1 MLAAGMEPEPDDGV
15 ADSSQQAA
23 PAKRLLNP
31 RAAEFRPASLGEKSA
46 ASQSPSFGFPDSLA
60 KEATPGSSRG
70 SSLIFGGGGTFL
82 SKYAAKEKPSAEQ
95 AKLLRRDG
103 GGKDAAIPDR
113 INIQLNQ
120 QIVKSRAPDRI
131 LEVVSDAF
139 DQLNEVNLITA
150 LHRLAS
156 MTAANKRNTVRR
168 DSRFK
173 RLIQRLG
180 EVVRTSSTQFKP
192 QDLSNIAWAL
202 TKLGILNTSLFNN
215 ISELIVVCISE
226 FEPVNL
232 SMTLWAFA
240 RSGFMDEQLFRAAI
254 KEAKARMPD
263 FQPQQVANT
272 AWAVAKSGFV
282 DQELFELAAEHA
294 IDRLDTFQPM
304 NFSMLLYSFALA
316 KQPHQRLFEEVGKR
330 CTVKSLSQ
338 TLAAPHA
345 ISNLALAYSEAGIDN
360 PGVFDAMAQVAVDRL
375 YDFSTQQIITLAQAF
390 ATAKVPHEKL
400 FKSITTS
407 VTSRLAEFRHVE
419 LQELLGAFKALGLST
434 QRIDDALQAS
444 YKAQDGSAAYSWN
457 LPAIFLWVSV
467 LLIALALGHWRYN

>member
-1 MLAAGMEPEPDDGV
+1 MEPEPGGV
-15 ADSSQQAA
+15 ADSSQQTASM
-23 PAKRLLNP
+23 LNP
-31 RAAEFRPASLGEKSA
+31 SAAEFRPATLGG
-46 ASQSPSFGFPDSLA
+46 SQSSSCGFPESLA
-60 KEATPGSSRG
+60 KEATPGNSRG

-82 SKYAAKEKPSAEQ
+82 SKYAAKEEEPGAEQ
-95 AKLLRRDG
+95 AKLRRRDG

-120 QIVKSRAPDRI
+120 QIVKSRTPDRI

-156 MTAANKRNTVRR
+156 MTVANKRASVRR

-215 ISELIVVCISE
+215 ISELIMDCISE

-240 RSGFMDEQLFRAAI
+240 RSGFMDEKLFRAAI
-254 KEAKARMPD
+254 QEAKARMPD

-282 DQELFELAAEHA
+282 DQELFEIAAEHA
-294 IDRLDTFQPM
+294 IARLDTFQPM

-316 KQPHQRLFEEVGKR
+316 KQPHRRLFEEVGKR

-338 TLAAPHA
+338 SLAAPHA

-375 YDFSTQQIITLAQAF
+375 YDFSTQQIVTLAQAF
-390 ATAKVPHEKL
+390 STAKVAHEKL
-400 FKSITTS
+400 FKSITNS

-419 LQELLGAFKALGLST
+419 LQELLGAFKVLGLST
-434 QRIDDALQAS
+434 QKIDDALQAS
-444 YKAQDGSAAYSWN
+444 YQAQNGAASFGWN
-457 LPAIFLWVSV
+457 LPAIFLWVTV
-467 LLIALALGHWRYN
+467 LLIALALGLWRYK